1 MSLTELLFYFL
12 SAIAIGSSIT
22 MVFHKNAMYSVL
34 SLLICFF
41 SVAGLYI
48 MLNAQFLAIVHII
61 VYAGAI
67 MVLFLY
73 VLMFLNLNSPV
84 QIRKNNLTRIA
95 AVMAGGLLFCVLLSG
110 FLQTQLVEMPE
121 AMGEKVGS
129 VENLG
134 KVLFNEFLIPFELSS
149 VLFISAMV
157 GVIIINKKEEV
168 HHDE

>member
-1 MSLTELLFYFL
+1 MSLTEILFYFL
-12 SAIAIGSSIT
+12 SAISIGSSMM
-22 MVFHKNAMYSVL
+22 MVFHRNPMYSVL
-34 SLLICFF
+34 FLLICFF

-73 VLMFLNLNSPV
+73 VLMFLNLNAPV
-84 QIRKNNLTRIA
+84 QIRKSLATRA
-95 AVMAGGLLFCVLLSG
+95 AAIITGGMVFSVLLAG
-110 FLQTQLVEMPE
+110 FLQTQMVEMPE
-121 AMGEKVGS
+121 AVGENIGS
-129 VENLG
+129 VQTLG

>member
-1 MSLTELLFYFL
+1 MSLTELVFYFL
-12 SAIAIGSSIT
+12 SAIAIGSSIM
-22 MVFHKNAMYSVL
+22 MVFHRNAMYNVL
-34 SLLICFF
+34 FLLICFF

-84 QIRKNNLTRIA
+84 QIRKSTITRLA
-95 AVMAGGLLFCVLLSG
+95 AVVTGGMIFIVLMGG
-110 FLQTQLVEMPE
+110 FLQTQLTEMPE
-121 AMGEKVGS
+121 AVDEKIGS
-129 VENLG
+129 VQTLG
-134 KVLFNEFLIPFELSS
+134 KILFNEFLIPFELSS
-149 VLFISAMV
+149 ILFISAMV